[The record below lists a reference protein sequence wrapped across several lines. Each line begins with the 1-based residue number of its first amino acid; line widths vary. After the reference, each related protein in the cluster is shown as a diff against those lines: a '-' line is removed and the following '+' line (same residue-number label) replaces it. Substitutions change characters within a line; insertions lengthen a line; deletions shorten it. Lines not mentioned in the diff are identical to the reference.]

1 MSPNPAWHGDLV
13 PVMIL
18 SPDDPEEREMEYDPP
33 RYFIKSEC
41 NAAGRWNRLD
51 FADFGYSV
59 ASKLNDDEIRRM
71 FQCINAQEE
80 LITLRF
86 TGCINITGSCLYA
99 LWGSITLRHLDLSL
113 VMHSSPILIPAP
125 PISEEIVI
133 PILASMIYSH
143 LSSLQFLCFPY
154 KWRGGRSWIFH
165 RFLFCYNNYL
175 LIRTLMGT
183 LCRPALSGRG
193 DAHAEDDA
201 TQSQVV
207 ADDEVQVVGGT
218 AVSQGQVVADTVVS
232 QAQVAADPTIQPFA
246 PSISQPLLFPFI
258 NIFSD
263 ILIARG
269 LPTTWIVKDP
279 SEFPHMNAP
288 LLMKKY
294 GLQRFTCHKCFDCI
308 CYDCA
313 HDDGCHSV
321 QRHCVNCL
329 KDYCA
334 DCGIGSYNCDE
345 CEDFLCRGCEEMG
358 VELVLRHPEKEEED
372 KFAPRICEGCLK
384 SVGCREKTS

>member
-1 MSPNPAWHGDLV
+1 MASTNQGSDRLPSRPSGLNANKRRRISIQAITASPSMNDLPDGILSHVTQFLSSPTRLLFAAAMTAPSSVHLSAKTNEIMSPNPAWHGDLV

-165 RFLFCYNNYL
+165 RFLFCYNN
-175 LIRTLMGT
+175 
-183 LCRPALSGRG
+183 
-193 DAHAEDDA
+193 
-201 TQSQVV
+201 
-207 ADDEVQVVGGT
+207 
-218 AVSQGQVVADTVVS
+218 
-232 QAQVAADPTIQPFA
+232 
-246 PSISQPLLFPFI
+246 LFRVHLYPKI
-258 NIFSD
+258 
-263 ILIARG
+263 
-269 LPTTWIVKDP
+269 
-279 SEFPHMNAP
+279 
-288 LLMKKY
+288 
-294 GLQRFTCHKCFDCI
+294 
-308 CYDCA
+308 
-313 HDDGCHSV
+313 
-321 QRHCVNCL
+321 
-329 KDYCA
+329 
-334 DCGIGSYNCDE
+334 
-345 CEDFLCRGCEEMG
+345 
-358 VELVLRHPEKEEED
+358 
-372 KFAPRICEGCLK
+372 
-384 SVGCREKTS
+384 